1 LCTEKLN
8 RFSSGPISIPAANP
22 IIQEQKPTIMSET
35 ELQIPPLTQLTEDE
49 QMLRDAASDFAESSI
64 KPLVHEM
71 DEAAKLDKNL
81 IKEFFEMGL
90 MGIEIPEK
98 YQGGGGSFMMSIVAI
113 EQISRVDA
121 SVGVF
126 MDVQNTLVNNA
137 FLRWGSDE
145 VKDRYLPQLATEKVG
160 AYCLSEAGSGSDAF
174 ALKCSAKEDG
184 DHFVLNGAKLWI
196 TNANEADIFLIFA
209 NVNPD
214 AGYKGITAFIVER
227 GMEGFSVSKKE
238 NKLGIR
244 ASSTCELLLED
255 VRVPK
260 ENILGE
266 VGKGYKVAI
275 ETLNEGRIGIGAQ
288 MIGIAQGSLDAAVAY
303 TKERKQFGKAIA
315 DFQGVQF
322 QLARMAT
329 ELEMARLLVYNAAR
343 IKEAGNNF
351 LKEAAMAKYYSSE
364 VAENLS
370 SMAVD
375 LFGGYGY
382 VKEYPV
388 EKFYRDA
395 KIGKIYEGTS
405 NMQLQTIA
413 KIILKEG

>member
-1 LCTEKLN
+1 M
-8 RFSSGPISIPAANP
+8 
-22 IIQEQKPTIMSET
+22 QEQT
-35 ELQIPPLTQLTEDE
+35 ERMAPLTQLTEDE
-49 QMLRDAASDFAESSI
+49 QMLKEAAADIAESII
-64 KPLVHEM
+64 KPKVQEM
-71 DEAAKLDKNL
+71 DEAAKLDPEI
-81 IKEFFEMGL
+81 IKTFFEMGL
-90 MGIEIPEK
+90 MGIEIPES
-98 YQGGGGSFMMSIVAI
+98 YGGGGGTFFMSIVAI

-137 FLRWGSDE
+137 FLRWGNDD
-145 VKDRYLPQLATEKVG
+145 VKQRFLPQLATEKVG

-184 DHFVLNGAKLWI
+184 DSYVLNGTKLWI
-196 TNANEADIFLIFA
+196 TNANEADLFLVFA
-209 NVNPD
+209 SINPEL
-214 AGYKGITAFIVER
+214 GYKGITAFIVER
-227 GMEGFSVSKKE
+227 GMEGFSISKKE

-288 MIGIAQGSLDAAVAY
+288 MIGIAQGSYDAALAY
-303 TKERKQFGKAIA
+303 TQERKQFGKSIS

-322 QLARMAT
+322 QLAKMAT

-343 IKEAGNNF
+343 LKEAGQPF
-351 LKEAAMAKYYSSE
+351 LKEAAMAKYYSSD

-370 SMAVD
+370 SMAID
-375 LFGGYGY
+375 LYGGYGY

-388 EKFYRDA
+388 EKFYRDS

-413 KIILKEG
+413 KIILKG